1 MAVGLELAMD
11 LKDTHMVE
19 EIVLNGHSDIKGKGE
34 WEVKEDKWVY
44 FMDDWS
50 PNLKI
55 IEENHVFQ
63 VENNMFRYS

>member
-1 MAVGLELAMD
+1 
-11 LKDTHMVE
+11 MVE